1 MSNRAIVRPGRF
13 RTFADMTV
21 LLRHFAAHLEALA
34 PLAYQEDY
42 DNAGLIVGNPDQV
55 VTGVLVALDTTEAVV
70 DEAIARGCNVI
81 VAHHPIVFREL
92 KRFTGRTYVERTVM
106 KAIKNDIAIYA
117 AHTNLDHVTGGV
129 NTKIAQK
136 LGLQNP
142 QILAPKTQILSKLAF
157 FVPVE
162 NTEKVLNALFAAGAG
177 RIGNYEHV
185 SFRAEGIGAFTPTT
199 GANPAIGR
207 VGRAETVAEHRAEV
221 ILPAHLERAVVAALE
236 QAHPYEEV
244 AYDLYPLKNANTDVG
259 AGMIGTLPEPITET
273 EWLAYLKRNMNLT
286 MIRHTPLRGQAVQ
299 RVAVCGGAGG
309 FLLNDAIRADA
320 DAFVTADYKYH
331 EFFDADGRIIIC
343 DIGHYESEV
352 FTKDVLQEHL
362 AQKFLTFAI
371 FLSETDTNPVR
382 YFFGDV

>member
-1 MSNRAIVRPGRF
+1 
-13 RTFADMTV
+13 MTV
-21 LLRHFAAHLEALA
+21 LLRHLAAHLEAFA

-42 DNAGLIVGNPDQV
+42 DNSGLIVGSPDQV
-55 VTGVLVALDTTEAVV
+55 VTGVLVALDTTEAIV

-81 VAHHPIVFREL
+81 VAHHPIVFRGL

-106 KAIKNDIAIYA
+106 KAIKNDVAIYA

-136 LGLQNP
+136 LRLQNP
-142 QILAPKTQILSKLAF
+142 QILAPKTQTLTKLAF

-162 NTEKVLNALFAAGAG
+162 NTEQVLNALFAAGAG

-185 SFRAEGIGAFTPTT
+185 SFRAEGEGAFTPTT

-221 ILPAHLERAVVAALE
+221 ILPAHLERAAVAALK

-244 AYDLYPLKNANTDVG
+244 AYDLYPLKNTNANVG
-259 AGMIGTLPEPITET
+259 AGMIGTLPEPLAET
-273 EWLAYLKRNMNLT
+273 EWLAYLKRKMNLT
-286 MIRHTPLRGQAVQ
+286 VIRHTPLRGRAVQ

-309 FLLNDAIRADA
+309 FLLNDALGAGA